1 MIHAHKKS
9 PTVQATITSNDGS
22 IAIISMPAPSTETL
36 RIVRYGALDTEDYFK
51 AQWAVG
57 KSVTVEGRK

>member
-9 PTVQATITSNDGS
+9 ATVQAVVTSNDG
-22 IAIISMPAPSTETL
+22 AVAVLAMPSPSTDTL
-36 RIVRYGALDTEDYFK
+36 RIVRYGSLCTEDYFK

-57 KSVTVEGRK
+57 KSITVEGRK

>member
-9 PTVQATITSNDGS
+9 PTVQGVVTSNDGAL
-22 IAIISMPAPSTETL
+22 AIISMPAPSTEML
-36 RIVRYGALDTEDYFK
+36 RIIRYGAICTEQYFK